1 MIYKYKPML
10 SQISAAAGRLLIS
23 EPFMPDPNF
32 KRSVIL
38 LTEYSEAGAMGFIL
52 NHQTEYLLGDILPD
66 ISYSEIPVYMGGP
79 VAANTLHYI
88 HRCPHKIDN
97 GIEIWDGIYWGG
109 EFEQIKE
116 LITSYQLKEDEV
128 KFFMGYSGWTPGQ
141 LDDELREDAWI
152 VANKFEADNIFSNNE
167 HNLWKEVV
175 IGLGQRYA
183 HIANFP
189 ENPMLN

>member
-1 MIYKYKPML
+1 ML

-79 VAANTLHYI
+79 VAGNTLHYI
-88 HRCPHKIDN
+88 HRCPDEIDN

-116 LITSYQLKEDEV
+116 LISNYQLKEDEV

-167 HNLWKEVV
+167 QNLWKEIV
-175 IGLGQRYA
+175 ISLGQRYA

>member
-1 MIYKYKPML
+1 ML

-52 NHQTEYLLGDILPD
+52 NHQSDYLLGDILPD
-66 ISYSEIPVYMGGP
+66 VSYSEIPVYEGGP

-88 HRCPHKIDN
+88 HRCPDKIEG
-97 GIEIWDGIYWGG
+97 GIEIWDGIFWGG
-109 EFEQIKE
+109 DFEQIKE
-116 LITSYQLKEDEV
+116 LINTYQLTEDEI
-128 KFFMGYSGWTPGQ
+128 KFFTGYSGWTPGQ

-152 VANKFEADNIFSNNE
+152 VANKFETSTVFSNHE

-175 IGLGQRYA
+175 ISLGQRYA

>member
-1 MIYKYKPML
+1 ML
-10 SQISAAAGRLLIS
+10 SPISAAAGRLLIS

-66 ISYSEIPVYMGGP
+66 ASYSEIPVYMGGP
-79 VAANTLHYI
+79 VAENTLHYI
-88 HRCPHKIDN
+88 HRCPDKIEG
-97 GIEIWDGIYWGG
+97 GIEIGEGIYWGG
-109 EFEQIKE
+109 DFEQIKQ
-116 LITSYQLKEDEV
+116 LINDYQLTEGEI
-128 KFFMGYSGWTPGQ
+128 KFFTGYSGWTPGQ
-141 LDDELREDAWI
+141 LDDELREDVWM
-152 VANKFEADNIFSNNE
+152 VANKFEAGSIFSNNE
-167 HNLWKEVV
+167 SNLWKQVV
-175 IGLGQRYA
+175 ISLGQRYA

>member
-1 MIYKYKPML
+1 ML
-10 SQISAAAGRLLIS
+10 SQIPAAAGRLLIS

-32 KRSVIL
+32 KRSVII

-52 NHQTEYLLGDILPD
+52 NHQTEYMLGDILPD
-66 ISYSEIPVYMGGP
+66 VSYSEIPVYMGGP
-79 VAANTLHYI
+79 VAADTLHYI
-88 HRCPHKIDN
+88 HRCPDKIEG

-109 EFEQIKE
+109 NFDQIKE
-116 LITSYQLKEDEV
+116 LITNYQLTEAEI
-128 KFFMGYSGWTPGQ
+128 KFFTGYSGWTPGQ

-152 VANKFEADNIFSNNE
+152 VANKVDADAVFSNNE

-175 IGLGQRYA
+175 ISMGQRYA

-189 ENPMLN
+189 ENPLLN

>member
-1 MIYKYKPML
+1 ML
-10 SQISAAAGRLLIS
+10 NQISAATGRLLIS

-66 ISYSEIPVYMGGP
+66 TSYSEIPVHMGGP
-79 VAANTLHYI
+79 VAENTLHYI
-88 HRCPHKIDN
+88 HRCPDKIEG

-109 EFEQIKE
+109 DFEKIKQ
-116 LITSYQLKEDEV
+116 LINSYQLNESEI
-128 KFFMGYSGWTPGQ
+128 KFFTGYSGWTPGQ
-141 LDDELREDAWI
+141 LDEELREDAWI
-152 VANKFEADNIFSNNE
+152 VANKFEADSIFSNNE
-167 HNLWKEVV
+167 SNLWKEIV
-175 IGLGQRYA
+175 ISLGQRYA

-189 ENPMLN
+189 ENPLLN